1 MLPRQISISRE
12 LREDFSAVDRAEAR
26 YLNSRES
33 ILNRSR
39 ASLPLARVS
48 GGTCTAKEAPWV
60 PAPHRTFAY
69 QPFENVIPPKHS
81 GRPADVSR
89 GKSVNHAGSEE
100 IVVCA

>member
-33 ILNRSR
+33 ILSKSR

-48 GGTCTAKEAPWV
+48 GG
-60 PAPHRTFAY
+60 
-69 QPFENVIPPKHS
+69 S
-81 GRPADVSR
+81 
-89 GKSVNHAGSEE
+89 
-100 IVVCA
+100 